1 MPVTS
6 FPPSDQHVVSIAVVD
21 DHSIICAVFRSIA
34 EDSPGLSFAWS
45 APDVRQGAAA
55 LKRELPGILVV
66 DVNLPDGSGYELAR
80 QTLQEHRHLKVL
92 VVSTNEGRVYSE
104 QAYKAGARGYV
115 NKNTS
120 PDELLHAI
128 NTIRSGGTYFNPALK
143 EPGGI

>member
-6 FPPSDQHVVSIAVVD
+6 PPLPDQQLVSIAVVD

-34 EDSPGLSFAWS
+34 EDSPGLTFAWS
-45 APDVRQGAAA
+45 APDVRQGFEA
-55 LKRELPGILVV
+55 LQRQEPGILVV
-66 DVNLPDGSGYELAR
+66 DVNLPDGNGYELTR
-80 QTLQEHRHLKVL
+80 QALQIYRSLKVL

-104 QAYKAGARGYV
+104 QAYKAGARGFV

-128 NTIRSGGTYFNPALK
+128 HTIRNGGSYFNPALK
-143 EPGGI
+143 EPGPV